1 MASRAILISASAVIG
16 LLVGLGGSYLVTA
29 GQISSLQ
36 ASLSKANESNTML
49 QGEMQNITTRLALT
63 PKAGQMINSGWIF
76 IAPVGT
82 GGYAVFLHA
91 EGLEPPSSGGYIVEG
106 VTKSVGMNLVPLG
119 PNATASEFDASTN
132 GIGNF
137 WLVLNQNPSVKYEAI
152 DVLYL
157 AGMQMSNAAV
167 VASASL
173 G

>member
-1 MASRAILISASAVIG
+1 
-16 LLVGLGGSYLVTA
+16 
-29 GQISSLQ
+29 
-36 ASLSKANESNTML
+36 
-49 QGEMQNITTRLALT
+49 
-63 PKAGQMINSGWIF
+63 
-76 IAPVGT
+76 
-82 GGYAVFLHA
+82 
-91 EGLEPPSSGGYIVEG
+91 
-106 VTKSVGMNLVPLG
+106 MNLVPLG

>member
-1 MASRAILISASAVIG
+1 MESRVVLISASAVIG
-16 LLVGLGGSYLVTA
+16 LLVGLGGSYLVSA

-36 ASLSKANESNTML
+36 GSLSKANESNTML
-49 QGEMQNITTRLALT
+49 QAEMQNVTTKLALT
-63 PKAGQMINSGWIF
+63 PQAGQMIHTGWIF

-82 GGYAVFLHA
+82 GRYAVFLHA

-106 VTKSVGMNLVPLG
+106 VTRSGMKMVPLG